1 MVRGTTFLQW
11 TQQSVRRFSKFSLYP
26 SRSANSIT
34 GCTTSACLVARR
46 RWEDYLSHIPVANHT
61 LLPLCVKVDDLLQ
74 IDAGIPTVQP
84 EGWEPALTLTGI
96 IDETDRGGQSTVG
109 MGSSTPP
116 HVQQT
121 NWEAFHRA
129 QRSFR
134 CSQYLYWTRWE
145 RGKAQKLEYLVVSW
159 YEDYGIILAFTIVE

>member
-1 MVRGTTFLQW
+1 MHYKRLFGSRKKMRTLRRLETRMWLFRGIWFWLYSSMNIFHTHSCFQPHI
-11 TQQSVRRFSKFSLYP
+11 VSLLCEGWWP
-26 SRSANSIT
+26 
-34 GCTTSACLVARR
+34 
-46 RWEDYLSHIPVANHT
+46 IP
-61 LLPLCVKVDDLLQ
+61 DR
-74 IDAGIPTVQP
+74 IPTVQRA
-84 EGWEPALTLTGI
+84 GWEPALTLTGI